1 MNIVLAS
8 SGDGPWIR
16 QLLTLCGL
24 PHEDI
29 TPQHLRHFWVMKEEI
44 EVVGV
49 VGLEI
54 FGRLALL
61 RSLAVDPRF
70 RKRGFARQLTEKAG
84 EYATSLKIEE
94 LYLLTV
100 TAESFFLK
108 RGYQRNERNS
118 ASLAIQ
124 GTAEFQGLCPVSSV
138 LMIKQVITS
147 TRGGG
152 LKTREPLKA
161 D

>member
-1 MNIVLAS
+1 MNLFLAS
-8 SGDGPWIR
+8 SGDEPWIR

-29 TPQHLRHFWVMKEEI
+29 TLQHLRHFWVMKEKEQI
-44 EVVGV
+44 IGV
-49 VGLEI
+49 VGLEV

-70 RKRGFARQLTEKAG
+70 RNQGFAQQLMKKAE
-84 EYATSLKIEE
+84 EYAASLKIEE

-100 TAESFFLK
+100 TAESFFQK
-108 RGYQRNERNS
+108 RGYEKIARETAPQE
-118 ASLAIQ
+118 IK

-138 LMIKQVITS
+138 LMVKQIQ
-147 TRGGG
+147 G
-152 LKTREPLKA
+152 REI
-161 D
+161 